1 MECDGDSSSSEKE
14 WAGESMMVDSR
25 VKFLAGAKAHDKN
38 EAEQRY

>member
-1 MECDGDSSSSEKE
+1 MECYGDSSSSEEE
-14 WAGESMMVDSR
+14 WSGESMVVDSG